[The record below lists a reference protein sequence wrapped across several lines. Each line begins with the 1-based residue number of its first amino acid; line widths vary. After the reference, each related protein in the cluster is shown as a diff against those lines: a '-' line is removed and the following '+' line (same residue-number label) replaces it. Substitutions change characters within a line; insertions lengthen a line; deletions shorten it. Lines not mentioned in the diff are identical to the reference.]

1 MTHIPDNVDCPDCLA
16 SLEGKG
22 LSTLRILQ
30 LGLTTLGVLVMA
42 VALYRSIIELQN
54 AKRARELMLAKVLPF
69 TPRAHQASPTVVET
83 SPIPAPLEPA

>member
-1 MTHIPDNVDCPDCLA
+1 MTHIPENVDCPECLN
-16 SLEGKG
+16 LIEGKG

-30 LGLTTLGVLVMA
+30 LGLTTITILLMG
-42 VALYRSIIELQN
+42 VALYRSVIELQN

-69 TPRAHQASPTVVET
+69 TPKAHQASPTVVDP